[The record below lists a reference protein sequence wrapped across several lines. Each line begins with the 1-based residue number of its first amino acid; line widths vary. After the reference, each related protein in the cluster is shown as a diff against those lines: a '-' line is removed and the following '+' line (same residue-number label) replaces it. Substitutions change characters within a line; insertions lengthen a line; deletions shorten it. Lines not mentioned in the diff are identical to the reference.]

1 MRESDPAPPPDP
13 DAFEQSA
20 ERHRPLL
27 AAAVAFA
34 IGIVAARHLDLHI
47 RGPVF
52 LGVVCAAC
60 VIALRHRL
68 GGNLRSALILILVG
82 AAGATTQAYH
92 THASRSRARTSLAR
106 LLDKDPSLC
115 AIRGTLMGEIG
126 VMEISPLIETDEF
139 GPREIST
146 FCVRARQIE
155 ANGRVVETSG
165 DVKIAAKG
173 KLAESSHGDEV
184 RVFGWIKPVDPDRPS
199 GRYAASRGI
208 VARMSITGQNAVVVE
223 KRSTGSFLRFL
234 YAVKQSFRR
243 QIDEAGFSEDT
254 ARSSKDTAGVLKAV
268 LLGDRERL
276 DRRLAGAF
284 NKSGTTHILAISG
297 LHVGIVYGA
306 IFWLCR
312 MLLIQRWRRRV
323 IVLSVVFSYALM
335 IGLRPATVRAVLMIV
350 LFEVGGALRFAR
362 DPVNAVAGAALIIL
376 AWAPQHLFE
385 AGFQLTFVAV
395 LGILMFAGNLARLLR
410 GRPDE
415 IERLVEPELRSRPR
429 SLARRVWKVATGA
442 IGVCAAATICVAPLQ
457 AYYFNI
463 VTPVSILAT
472 ALLVPIISVLISLGF
487 LFLAVAPF
495 APFLAALAAK
505 ALAVVAALFIG
516 TVELASALP
525 FGHAFVAPPP
535 VGWIA
540 LFYTSLLV
548 VAARKW
554 IGLTGVRAAVV
565 PACVL
570 CAYLGWRGFIGPAPE
585 LSATF
590 VNVGHGMCVVITA
603 GDSTVVC
610 DCGSGTPFSTYDVGK
625 GPAAFCLWNQGI
637 KRIDLLLLSH
647 TDADHVNGVLSLIDR
662 FPVRTIIA
670 NKNFGQDEIG
680 KTLIQAFRAGGI
692 PFREAGDG
700 DRITL
705 PGLDV
710 AILWPPKTQA
720 GWQLNR
726 VNDRSLV
733 ARITSGGRSVLLTAD
748 IEQAGMGGL
757 IATHRDLRADVLYVP
772 HHGADEPGL
781 PEFVRAVKPSYAVIS
796 GDRGDT
802 AARKKVAA
810 LFKGAWLYQTFL
822 DGNIHLDTRPDG
834 WRARTAGRVRP

>member
-1 MRESDPAPPPDP
+1 MNDDTRIGQRADL
-13 DAFEQSA
+13 DAFEQST

-34 IGIVAARHLDLHI
+34 IGIVAVRHLDLHV
-47 RGPVF
+47 RGPVL

-68 GGNLRSALILILVG
+68 GGSLRSALILILMG

-106 LLDKDPSLC
+106 LLDEAPSLC
-115 AIRGTLMGEIG
+115 TIRGTVVGEIG
-126 VMEISPLIETDEF
+126 VTEISPLIETKEI
-139 GPREIST
+139 GPREVST
-146 FCVRARQIE
+146 FRIRARQVE

-173 KLAESSHGDEV
+173 KLPESSHGDEV

-199 GRYAASRGI
+199 GRYAASKGT
-208 VARMSITGQNAVVVE
+208 VARMSVASPNAVVVE
-223 KRSTGSFLRFL
+223 KRSAGSFLRFL

-243 QIDEAGFSEDT
+243 QIDEAGFS
-254 ARSSKDTAGVLKAV
+254 KDTAGVLRAA

-276 DRRLAGAF
+276 GRRLAGVF

-323 IVLSVVFSYALM
+323 IVLAVVFSYAVM
-335 IGLRPATVRAVLMIV
+335 IGLRPATIRAVLMIV

-376 AWAPQHLFE
+376 AAAPQHLFE

-395 LGILMFAGNLARLLR
+395 LGILMFAGDIARLLR

-415 IERLVEPELRSRPR
+415 IERLVEPELQSRPR
-429 SLARRVWKVATGA
+429 RLARRVRKVVAGA

-463 VTPVSILAT
+463 ITPVSVLAT
-472 ALLVPIISVLISLGF
+472 ALLVPIISALIWLGF

-495 APFLAALAAK
+495 APLLTSVAKEAL
-505 ALAVVAALFIG
+505 VVVTALFTR

-525 FGHAFVAPPP
+525 FGHTFVAAPP

-540 LFYTSLLV
+540 LFYASLLV

-554 IGLTGVRAAVV
+554 IGLTGVRAVVV
-565 PACVL
+565 PVCVL

-625 GPAAFCLWNQGI
+625 GPAAFCLWNQGV

-647 TDADHVNGVLSLIDR
+647 TDADHVNGVLSLMDR
-662 FPVRTIIA
+662 FHVRTIIA
-670 NKNFGQDEIG
+670 NKSFGQDEIG
-680 KTLIQAFRAGGI
+680 KTLIRAFRAGGI

-700 DRITL
+700 DRVTL
-705 PGLDV
+705 PGLDIE
-710 AILWPPKTQA
+710 ILWPPKTQT
-720 GWQLNR
+720 GWQLNA

-757 IATHRDLRADVLYVP
+757 MATHDDLRAEVLYVP
-772 HHGADEPGL
+772 HHGAYEPVL

-796 GDRGDT
+796 DDRGD
-802 AARKKVAA
+802 AAAQKKVAA
-810 LFKGAWLYQTFL
+810 LFKGAWLYQTFV
-822 DGNIHLDTRPDG
+822 DGNIRLDTTPTG
-834 WRARTAGRVRP
+834 WRARTVGRSPP